1 MLDIYWRPASMANM
15 KNKAN
20 KINKAKAAKVW
31 WFIVGEIHKY
41 TTAKEVYAFDEGCR
55 EQHALAVKAPN
66 RVEDAIAAWSDAM
79 ERKHGWTGITVCY
92 KTIVRCGAT
101 KPKDFSGSFDVEHTG
116 ILAILADSQ
125 NEKVA
130 G

>member
-1 MLDIYWRPASMANM
+1 MGNM
-15 KNKAN
+15 KKNSN

-41 TTAKEVYAFDEGCR
+41 TTAKEVYAREPVWASVFNEGCR
-55 EQHALAVKAPN
+55 KQHALVVKAPN
-66 RVEDAIAAWSDAM
+66 RVEDAIAAWSETM
-79 ERKHGWTGITVCY
+79 KKRYGLESLTVCY

-116 ILAILADSQ
+116 ILADSQ
-125 NEKVA
+125 NEK
-130 G
+130 GNRS